1 VVNNGEA
8 ILNLLKKLKDK
19 IYCTLSEML
28 FFYPSNG
35 EDNISHNF
43 PPNIEDENDIE
54 KEPN

>member
-1 VVNNGEA
+1 MVNNGEA